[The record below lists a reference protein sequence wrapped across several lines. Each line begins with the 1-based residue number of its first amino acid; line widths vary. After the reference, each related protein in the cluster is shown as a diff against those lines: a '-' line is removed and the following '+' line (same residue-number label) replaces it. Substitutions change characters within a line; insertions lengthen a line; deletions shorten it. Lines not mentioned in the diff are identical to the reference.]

1 MLGGFLGQV
10 LHQPPAAFVI
20 VGMAAVF
27 GGAARVPIATL
38 LMVMEMTGGYYLLV
52 PAALAVMLSSW
63 VQTLLSASLKY
74 KSLYEAQVPSR
85 PYSPSHYIEQLR
97 IALDLLK
104 THGVSTGAKGR
115 GLELIS
121 LLTSGVPV
129 TLPDDEQ
136 IRIGVLRPNSCW
148 IGQAVPSENGVEFI
162 LVLRQNRVLFPHP
175 DLKLEAGDQIIA
187 VAAQAEWAGLREH
200 LDSVSKRQQ
209 TNLHKDNG
217 SQ

>member
-1 MLGGFLGQV
+1 
-10 LHQPPAAFVI
+10 
-20 VGMAAVF
+20 
-27 GGAARVPIATL
+27 
-38 LMVMEMTGGYYLLV
+38 
-52 PAALAVMLSSW
+52 
-63 VQTLLSASLKY
+63 
-74 KSLYEAQVPSR
+74 
-85 PYSPSHYIEQLR
+85 LR